1 MTYTG
6 EISRD
11 HPTCFLFVI
20 DQSGSMDEKMGIGRS
35 KADFVADVLNKT
47 LATLVAN
54 CTKADGVRS
63 YFDIGVIA
71 YGGNGVTSGLSGDL
85 IQPISKIWERPLR
98 VEERTKK
105 SDDGAGGIIDQR
117 IKFPVWFDPT
127 SSGGTPMCAARQ
139 KRRKPSLNGVTHT
152 LPAIPRRSCTLLTA
166 NRRTATRNI
175 SRMGYVRFPRKT
187 APASFSPCTSRQ
199 VRAARFFSRVA
210 NRDWQT
216 SIRGCCSA
224 CRASCP
230 RMLGASPPAKA
241 TPLATALAALS
252 SMPTP
257 SASWTSLRLAR
268 GLG

>member
-20 DQSGSMDEKMGIGRS
+20 DQSGSMDEKMGSRS

-71 YGGNGVTSGLSGDL
+71 YGGNGVISGLSGDL

-127 SSGGTPMCAARQ
+127 SSGGTPMCAA
-139 KRRKPSLNGVTHT
+139 
-152 LPAIPRRSCTLLTA
+152 LTKA
-166 NRRTATRNI
+166 AEA
-175 SRMGYVRFPRKT
+175 VVEWCD
-187 APASFSPCTSRQ
+187 AHPASYPPTILHVTDGQSTDGNPEHIADGIRQISTQDGTCLFSTCTSRP
-199 VRAARFFSRVA
+199 VRAARLFSPVA
-210 NRDWQT
+210 HKDWRT

-230 RMLGASPPAKA
+230 RMLGASPPAKV
-241 TPLATALAALS
+241 TPLATAHAALS
-252 SMPTP
+252 STATP